1 MRKNELRKE
10 DNVKMSLIRLALLI
24 NSERILS
31 YSVTEVQ
38 Q

>member
-1 MRKNELRKE
+1 MQKSYLRKE

-31 YSVTEVQ
+31 YSVT
-38 Q
+38 

>member
-1 MRKNELRKE
+1 MRKNQLRKE

-31 YSVTEVQ
+31 YSVT
-38 Q
+38 

>member
-31 YSVTEVQ
+31 YSVT
-38 Q
+38 

>member
-1 MRKNELRKE
+1 MRKNYLRKE

-31 YSVTEVQ
+31 YSVT
-38 Q
+38 

>member
-10 DNVKMSLIRLALLI
+10 DDVKMSLIRLALLI

-31 YSVTEVQ
+31 YSVT
-38 Q
+38 

>member
-1 MRKNELRKE
+1 MWKNELRKE

-31 YSVTEVQ
+31 YSVT
-38 Q
+38 